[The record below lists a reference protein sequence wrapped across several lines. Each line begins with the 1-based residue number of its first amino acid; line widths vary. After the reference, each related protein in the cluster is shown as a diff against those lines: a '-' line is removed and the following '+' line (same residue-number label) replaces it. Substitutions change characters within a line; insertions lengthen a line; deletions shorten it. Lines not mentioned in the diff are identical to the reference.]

1 MSIFTKFSVV
11 ALATVFLMLPCP
23 AQETVIKVV
32 PKYNLQDLRALAAEH
47 NPTLKQAIQMIRG
60 EEGKALQAGLW
71 PNPTIAYAGEQI
83 GLDGT
88 AGEFQGGFL
97 RQRIVTGG
105 KLRLSR
111 EKYEA
116 RADVARHNLT
126 SQEFRVFN
134 NVNAAFYELLAAEAR
149 LELHQDLYNVAK
161 DRYKTVFEL
170 VNIGNKN
177 QAELK
182 IAGADL
188 QKVRLDLFMAQN
200 ERKKSKVQLESVI
213 GFPLGEEFLL
223 VGELDDEIPE
233 ILPEWEAMLAN
244 TLDNSPQVLAALEKL
259 RGDEI
264 TLERERR
271 EPIPDLFLE
280 AGVGRN
286 IVDDQTVYMAG
297 VSLEIP
303 LFDRNQGTIQ
313 QAEADLER
321 QRAEVDRIKLELT
334 RRFAQEYSHYLT
346 RYKSVLDYQTT
357 VLPKSEA
364 AYAMQLEMYDRSRI
378 DWLDVLDF
386 QTEFLMNRIQMVD
399 HLLHFHQRRIALE
412 GFLLENGLQV
422 PDSPTPPGH
431 IDAVPK
437 PR

>member
-1 MSIFTKFSVV
+1 MSILESFRTIAMAIV
-11 ALATVFLMLPCP
+11 LITIPCS
-23 AQETVIKVV
+23 AQETIAEVIPQYDLKA
-32 PKYNLQDLRALAAEH
+32 LRALAAEH
-47 NPTLKQAIQMIRG
+47 NPTLKQAFQLIRG
-60 EEGKALQAGLW
+60 VEGKALQAGLW

-88 AGEFQGGFL
+88 AGEFQGGL
-97 RQRIVTGG
+97 IRQRIVTGG

-126 SQEFRVFN
+126 SQEYRVFN
-134 NVNAAFYELLAAEAR
+134 NVNTAYYELLAADAR
-149 LELHQDLYNVAK
+149 LALHEDLYNIAK

-170 VNIGNKN
+170 TNIGKKN
-177 QAELK
+177 HAELK
-182 IAGADL
+182 LAGADL
-188 QKVRLDLFMAQN
+188 QKVRLDLFMTQN
-200 ERKKSKVQLESVI
+200 ERKKAKVELESVI
-213 GFPLGEEFLL
+213 GTPLGETFVLL
-223 VGELDDEIPE
+223 GELDDDIPE
-233 ILPEWEAMLAN
+233 VLPEWEAMLAS
-244 TLDNSPQVLAALEKL
+244 TLENSPQVLAALHKL
-259 RGDEI
+259 RADEI
-264 TLERERR
+264 TVEREKR
-271 EPIPDLFLE
+271 EPIPDLVLE

-321 QRAEVDRIKLELT
+321 QRAEVDRIRLELT
-334 RRFAQEYSHYLT
+334 RRFAQEYSHFLT
-346 RYKSVLDYQTT
+346 RYKSVLDFQTT
-357 VLPKSEA
+357 VLPKSES
-364 AYAMQLEMYDRSRI
+364 AYQMQLEMYDRSRI
-378 DWLDVLDF
+378 DWMDVLNI
-386 QTEFLMNRIQMVD
+386 QTEYLLNRIQMVD
-399 HLLHFHQRRIALE
+399 HLLHFHRRRIVLE